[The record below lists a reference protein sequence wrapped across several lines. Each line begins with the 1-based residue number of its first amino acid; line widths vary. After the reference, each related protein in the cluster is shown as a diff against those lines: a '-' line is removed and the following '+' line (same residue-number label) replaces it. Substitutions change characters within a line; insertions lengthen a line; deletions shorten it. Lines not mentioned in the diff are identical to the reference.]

1 MSYFHIQLDMKFDE
15 LIKNKKIDINEL
27 IELKNFI
34 FEIYEIENNPEYK
47 SIKKSLHLIDFKI

>member
-1 MSYFHIQLDMKFDE
+1 MKFDE
-15 LIKNKKIDINEL
+15 LIKKKKIDINEL

>member
-15 LIKNKKIDINEL
+15 LMSKKKIDINDL
-27 IELKNFI
+27 VELKEFI
-34 FEIYEIENNPEYK
+34 RHIYEIENDPEYK